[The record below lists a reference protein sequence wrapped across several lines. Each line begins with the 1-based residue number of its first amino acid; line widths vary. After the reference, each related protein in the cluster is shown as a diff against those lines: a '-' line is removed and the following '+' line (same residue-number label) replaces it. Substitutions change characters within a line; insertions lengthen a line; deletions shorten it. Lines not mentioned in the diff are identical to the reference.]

1 MDATRDDHHGDH
13 VGHGPAATAEL
24 RREVELLRAQ
34 RDAMAAERERAEAKV
49 ATLSAE
55 LERVSLDRD
64 FVRQELAK
72 VRHQL
77 AGFLRER
84 YGRKAETVDLALF
97 AHLMVEEAAR
107 SEAVARQEEKEIQ
120 TWIAGHQRTR
130 RKRGERYGNLPEK
143 VREVELT
150 EAERKCSCCG
160 EERLRIG
167 EERHT
172 RLEYKPAEVWR
183 ETTVQGKYACPFCPR
198 QGVET
203 APVEPPAV
211 PRCLAGTGLMAAVVV
226 NKYCHHLP
234 LYRQEAVFAAT
245 GLSLSRSVMCDSA
258 RLTADTVLPLWSLLR
273 KEVRSMVPAVEW
285 RVVQTDDTPVKVLRP
300 RSGGTKEARM
310 WTYLGHG
317 SDPEHE
323 RRYAVF
329 EYTESRAGRW
339 PLEWFGDYVGNVQ
352 ADAYAAYDRLF
363 NTGRVTEFG
372 CMAHARRKFVDAL
385 DLDRETCLGVLA
397 MIRELYAVEHVAEER
412 ALAVAA
418 ERGAALARTERC
430 AIRRELRRERAVP
443 VLERLRIRLDE
454 LASSPRVLPKSPT
467 GQAVEYARNQ
477 WEALRRYVDNGA
489 VEIDNNASERM
500 LRPIAVGR
508 RNWTFLGSDRGG
520 ETAAILFS
528 VLGSARLHEIEPW
541 AYMRDALERVP
552 RARTDDDL
560 RELLPDRWIAANPRH
575 RLPLARSNK
584 GW

>member
-1 MDATRDDHHGDH
+1 MDATRDDHHGST
-13 VGHGPAATAEL
+13 ATAEL

-34 RDAMAAERERAEAKV
+34 RDAMAAERERTEAKV
-49 ATLSAE
+49 AALSAE
-55 LERVSLDRD
+55 LEKVSLDRD
-64 FVRQELAK
+64 FARQELAK

-97 AHLMVEEAAR
+97 AHLMVEEAAK
-107 SEAVARQEEKEIQ
+107 SEAATAREEKEIQ
-120 TWIAGHQRTR
+120 TWIAGHRRTR
-130 RKRGERYGNLPEK
+130 RKRGQRYENLPEK
-143 VREVELT
+143 VREVELP
-150 EAERKCSCCG
+150 ESERKCSCCG

-211 PRCLAGTGLMAAVVV
+211 PRCLAGTGLMSAVVV

-245 GLSLSRSVMCDSA
+245 GLSLSRSVMCDCA
-258 RLTADTVLPLWSLLR
+258 RLAADAVLPLWNLLR
-273 KEVRSMVPAVEW
+273 KEVRSMAPPLEW

-300 RSGGTKEARM
+300 GSGRTKEGRM
-310 WTYLGHG
+310 WAYLGHG

-323 RRYAVF
+323 RKYAVF

-339 PLEWFGDYVGNVQ
+339 PLLWFDDYVGNVQ

-363 NTGRVTEFG
+363 DTGRVTEFG

-397 MIRELYAVEHVAEER
+397 MIRELYAVEDAAEKR
-412 ALAVAA
+412 ALVVAT

-430 AIRRELRRERAVP
+430 AIRRELRQEQAAP
-443 VLERLRIRLDE
+443 VLGRLRVRLDE
-454 LASSPRVLPKSPT
+454 LASSRRVLPKSPT
-467 GQAVEYARNQ
+467 GQAVEYARNH
-477 WEALRRYVDNGA
+477 WKALTRYVDNGA

-508 RNWTFLGSDRGG
+508 KNWTFLGSDHGG

-560 RELLPDRWIAANPRH
+560 REMLPDRWMMANPRH